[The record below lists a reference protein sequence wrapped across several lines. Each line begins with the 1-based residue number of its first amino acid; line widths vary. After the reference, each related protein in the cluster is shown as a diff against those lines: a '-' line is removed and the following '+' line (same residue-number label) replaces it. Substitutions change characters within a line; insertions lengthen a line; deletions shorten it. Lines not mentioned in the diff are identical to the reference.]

1 MTRSKRSRA
10 AWQPRLWLAAGLVA
24 IAGCAMSSTPSSAQ
38 QQNAAVPLAKAQDLK
53 TEAFRALRAGE
64 FDKTSDLISQAE
76 AIAGDPTLEKI
87 RAWLGDYQ
95 TRLTAN
101 LADRQK
107 QYDAAVATVRKLQ
120 DAKLDTYACDAA
132 ANAYLHVID
141 KRSFPNE
148 PWVKEILAQATQ
160 LADEAEH
167 KGDWLAARRLY
178 LDLSAIEPINA
189 RWRAK
194 VNDVSRRLGLL
205 AMYAPDSLS
214 AIYDAE
220 APVRQRVAQIVSPEK
235 GAATKPVE
243 DQALNDEFKID
254 WRQMLSGVKV
264 DMLAEAL
271 EDARESYY
279 RDTTYAELVAGGV
292 NGLDQLV
299 TTAGLDKS
307 FPKIGDPAIKQAFV
321 DRLNVIES
329 SIDAPE
335 SMKDKRLV
343 TDVLGKVLAAN
354 RETLQLPDE
363 VVVYE
368 FSNGAT
374 SVLDPFTNVIWPY
387 DLIEFQKSTQGEFT
401 GVGVQIMEN
410 EDGYLKVV
418 SPLPDSPAY
427 KAGIHADD
435 IVTQINGKNAK
446 GVKTMQAVKA
456 ITGPRGTTV
465 MLTIQSPDGTT
476 KEHILRRDVIRVASV
491 KGWTQKAGGNWDWMV
506 DAEHGIA
513 YLRLTNFTKDSADE
527 IRKAID
533 QVRAENGKALI
544 LDLRSNPGGLL
555 NAATDIADRFL
566 SRGNIVSTR
575 TAKNVPTSPPA
586 NAHDS
591 SDDVDLPTV
600 VLVNQYSASASEI
613 VSGALKDQKR
623 ALIVGERTFGKGSVQ
638 MLFPL
643 ENREAYL
650 KLTTSHYYL
659 PSGRCLHREE
669 DSTDW
674 GVDPDVAIDMT
685 PEQMRSVNKMRQE
698 LDVLRDQ
705 PATNPTTLPA
715 EFKSREE
722 QLLASDPQ
730 LGAAVLLLRVQL
742 TGATLM

>member
-1 MTRSKRSRA
+1 MTRLKPARLD
-10 AWQPRLWLAAGLVA
+10 WQLRMWAAAGMVA
-24 IAGCAMSSTPSSAQ
+24 IAGCTVAPSQASAQ
-38 QQNAAVPLAKAQDLK
+38 QQNPAATLTRAEDLK
-53 TEAFRALRAGE
+53 TDAFRALKAGA
-64 FDKTSDLISQAE
+64 FDRTGDLLAQAE
-76 AIAGDPTLEKI
+76 KVAGDPTLARM
-87 RAWLGDYQ
+87 RAWLGEYQ
-95 TRLTAN
+95 ARLATSQAE
-101 LADRQK
+101 RK
-107 QYDAAVATVRKLQ
+107 TQYDAAVANVKKLQ
-120 DAKLDTYACDAA
+120 EAGLNTYACDAA

-141 KRSFPNE
+141 KNAFPNE
-148 PWVKEILAQATQ
+148 PWVKQIVAQATQ
-160 LADEAEH
+160 LAADAEA

-178 LDLSAIEPINA
+178 TDLSAMQPVEKT
-189 RWRAK
+189 WRAK
-194 VNDVSRRLGLL
+194 INDVSRRLGLL
-205 AMYAPDSLS
+205 AMYAPDALS
-214 AIYDAE
+214 AIYEAE
-220 APVRQRVAQIVSPEK
+220 APVRQRVAQIINPDK
-235 GAATKPVE
+235 GPATKPVE
-243 DQALNDEFKID
+243 ELALNDEFKID
-254 WRQMLSGVKV
+254 WKQMLGGVKV

-279 RDTTYAELVAGGV
+279 RDTSYVELVAGGV
-292 NGLDQLV
+292 KGLDQLV
-299 TTAGLDKS
+299 TTAGLEKS
-307 FPKIGDPAIKQAFV
+307 FAKFADPAAKRAFT
-321 DRLNVIES
+321 DRLDAIKT
-329 SIDAPE
+329 SIDAPD
-335 SMKDKRLV
+335 SVRDKRLIAQ
-343 TDVLGKVLAAN
+343 VLGKVLDAN
-354 RETLQLPDE
+354 RDTVELPEE

-368 FSNGAT
+368 FSIGAT
-374 SVLDPFTNVIWPY
+374 AVLDPFTNVIWPY

-401 GVGVQIMEN
+401 GVGVQIMED
-410 EDGYLKVV
+410 ESGYLKVV

-435 IVTQINGKNAK
+435 LITQINGKNAK
-446 GVKTMQAVKA
+446 GVRTSQAVKA
-456 ITGPRGTTV
+456 ITGLRGTSVT
-465 MLTIQSPDGTT
+465 LTTRSPDGAE
-476 KEHILRRDVIRVASV
+476 KAHELRRDTIRVASV
-491 KGWTQKAGGNWDWMV
+491 KGWTQKQGGAWEWLV
-506 DAEHGIA
+506 DSDNGIA

-527 IRKAID
+527 IRKAVE
-533 QVRAENGKALI
+533 QVRGENGKALI

-591 SDDVDLPTV
+591 SDDVSLPTV
-600 VLVNQYSASASEI
+600 ILVNQYSASASEI

-674 GVDPDVAIDMT
+674 GVDPDVAVDMT

-698 LDVLRDQ
+698 LDVLRDGPTTT
-705 PATNPTTLPA
+705 PATLPA

-742 TGATLM
+742 LGAAIM